1 MKIGIFDSGLGG
13 LSVLHEARKLLPNA
27 DYIYYADKAHVPY
40 GEKKPE
46 EIRGFVKDIFE
57 FMIDQQVDAIVIA
70 CNTATSMVDKAYR
83 EQFPIPIVGMEPAV
97 KKAVDLYGE
106 EQKRILVAATPIT
119 IGGNK
124 LHELVSHVDTQQKV
138 DLVALP
144 GLVRLAEK
152 GHFNSVEVEDY
163 LREAL
168 KDFNLSEYGTVVLGC
183 THFNYFKESFQKI
196 FNGRVHFLDGNEG
209 TVHQL
214 MRLISAE
221 PKKAEK
227 GKVTYYFSGEEVNR
241 EEGKMIE
248 KCMKQ
253 LEQVFVIN

>member
-27 DYIYYADKAHVPY
+27 DYIYYADEAHVPY

-46 EIRGFVKDIFE
+46 EIRAFVKDIFE

-70 CNTATSMVDKAYR
+70 CNTATSMVNKAYR
-83 EQFPIPIVGMEPAV
+83 EQFPVPIVGMEPAV
-97 KKAVDLYGE
+97 KKAVDLYGTE
-106 EQKRILVAATPIT
+106 EKRILVAATPIT

-124 LHELVSHVDTQQKV
+124 LHNLVSHVDTEQKV

-152 GHFNSVEVEDY
+152 GHFNSTEVEDY
-163 LREAL
+163 LHEAL

-183 THFNYFKESFQKI
+183 THFNYFKESFQTI
-196 FNGRVHFLDGNEG
+196 FKDKVHFLDGNQG
-209 TVHQL
+209 TIHQL

-221 PKKAEK
+221 PKLDEM
-227 GKVTYYFSGEEVNR
+227 GTVTYYFSGEEIND
-241 EEGKMIE
+241 EERQMIE
-248 KCMKQ
+248 KCMQQ
-253 LEQVFVIN
+253 LDQVFLIH